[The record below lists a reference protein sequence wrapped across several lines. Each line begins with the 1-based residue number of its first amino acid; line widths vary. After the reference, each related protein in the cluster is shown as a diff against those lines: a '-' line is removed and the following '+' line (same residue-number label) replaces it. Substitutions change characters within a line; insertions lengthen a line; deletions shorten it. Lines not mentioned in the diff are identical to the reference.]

1 MTKKGIKEHEGHDF
15 GLCCSYGPERA
26 VLCNSEGT
34 HPYQL
39 SRETLERFADGAV
52 RRTLLPFK
60 ILATGVEY
68 FIDQHGKRISSDGK
82 VNTDF
87 PD

>member
-1 MTKKGIKEHEGHDF
+1 MTLACVAATGRREPFCVTLKGHT
-15 GLCCSYGPERA
+15 RM
-26 VLCNSEGT
+26 
-34 HPYQL
+34 YQL